1 MGNCTCYCKSCPLLC
16 SEQEDEETAKTNRAY
31 KSLYNYQC
39 HTLMDLKLS
48 RGDILEVIEE
58 TQHWLYVKKHTV
70 KDKNGIVKEE
80 GYVPR
85 NYVKPVTS
93 LEANLWYFENIKTRI
108 EAKRCLLRPEN
119 SEGAFLV
126 WRSSKNHHFYLSVK
140 NEPHARHY
148 RIKEQETD
156 QRFYLVIQKTFKTL
170 SELVQSYSKHQDGLC
185 TRLSHPCVMLDV
197 PTLPSLSV
205 DAQWEV
211 DRSLLT
217 KVKKLGSGEFAE
229 VWQGVWD
236 KKIDVAIKEL
246 RAVSPEIH
254 TEIKIMKE
262 LHHER
267 LLKLYAVCTIS
278 EPFCIITELMKNGSL
293 KKYLINH
300 KEKKDIEYSLMIDFA
315 VQIAEGMAYLESKNI
330 VHRDL
335 RADNIL
341 LTDMQSCKIAD
352 FGLAQFTF
360 QMDQNI
366 SSVKVPVKWMAPE
379 IFDGREYTT
388 KCDVWSFGV
397 LLTEI
402 ITYGNNPY
410 PDQDKTA
417 CIQAIQRGERMKRPL
432 DCPLALYDI
441 MLLCW
446 IFNPQERPCFTELQD
461 RLMALVPEPVLE
473 LE

>member
-1 MGNCTCYCKSCPLLC
+1 SC
-16 SEQEDEETAKTNRAY
+16 SWFWAY

-170 SELVQSYSKHQDGLC
+170 SELVQSYSKHQDGLFL
-185 TRLSHPCVMLDV
+185 TVIGLQLDV

-246 RAVSPEIH
+246 RGNKKITYIH

-293 KKYLINH
+293 KKYLIS
-300 KEKKDIEYSLMIDFA
+300 KCSDPISKIVCFTSLPCFC
-315 VQIAEGMAYLESKNI
+315 MAYLESKNI

-366 SSVKVPVKWMAPE
+366 SSVPVKWMAPE

-410 PDQDKTA
+410 PGKV
-417 CIQAIQRGERMKRPL
+417 IQNRRGERMKRPL

-461 RLMALVPEPVLE
+461 RLMENLQ
-473 LE
+473 